1 MLPVALKD
9 QDKSLRIMLNKLT
22 TLILCLLA
30 VTACSSVN
38 TRGLTNRGVDT
49 HDQTI
54 PVYST
59 KW

>member
-1 MLPVALKD
+1 M
-9 QDKSLRIMLNKLT
+9 SNKL
-22 TLILCLLA
+22 LLIILCLLTI
-30 VTACSSVN
+30 TACGSVN
-38 TRGLTNRGVDT
+38 PRGLTNRGVDT

>member
-1 MLPVALKD
+1 MRKAGFAPKPTG
-9 QDKSLRIMLNKLT
+9 IMLNKL
-22 TLILCLLA
+22 LLIILCLLPLA
-30 VTACSSVN
+30 ACSSMN
-38 TRGLTNRGVDT
+38 TRGLANHGMDT